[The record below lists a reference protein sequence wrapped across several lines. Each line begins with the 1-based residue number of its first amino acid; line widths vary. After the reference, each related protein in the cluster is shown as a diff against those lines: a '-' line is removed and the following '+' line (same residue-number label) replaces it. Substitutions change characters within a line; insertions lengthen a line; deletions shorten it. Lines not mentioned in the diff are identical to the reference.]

1 MLSAAQIISIVVFV
15 AVMAL
20 VVSEKIHRA
29 LAALLGA
36 VVLLVIG
43 IIDFNAGM
51 ESIDFNTLGVLCG
64 MMMFVAIVKESGLFE
79 FVAIKS
85 AKACKGNPWLI
96 MIAFAVITAVFSA
109 FLDNVTTVLLI
120 GPMTIMLCKTL
131 DINPV
136 PFLLVEIMMSNIG
149 GTATLIGDP
158 PNIMIGSEA
167 GLSFAQFI
175 MVNAPIVVVIMVVL
189 LVIFRFMYGRHLAVD
204 EKNRLN
210 IMELSAEDAIIDKAL
225 FHKSVVM
232 IVLVAIAFM
241 LHGVFNLETSVIA
254 LTAAAVIILISGRDI
269 EVAIEGIEWGTIGFF
284 LGLFMVVGG
293 MEHTGVIE
301 MLGNAIVDATGGN
314 VVLMMIVILWASAIL
329 SSILDNIPFVATM
342 IPIIMVMEAS
352 GIDVYPLW
360 WALSLGAC
368 LGGNGTLV
376 GASAN
381 VVLSGIANKEG
392 YNITKLLC
400 MSTLSF
406 RLRFQPGIV
415 FFQEPN
421 VHQAAGLSV
430 AYPLES
436 DVEGLPRFH
445 QGNAQSLSCGA
456 QILPRRPFDFER
468 VAQRPEHL
476 AGDVALEAPDGLLLG
491 FSVALALSDVI
502 LGPLI
507 IRHPGHCDLVKR
519 PVGAPVAPSV
529 QAMAFRFARA
539 RQQRGDAA

>member
-1 MLSAAQIISIVVFV
+1 MLSAAQTISIVVFV

-392 YNITKLLC
+392 YNITF
-400 MSTLSF
+400 MSFTK
-406 RLRFQPGIV
+406 
-415 FFQEPN
+415 
-421 VHQAAGLSV
+421 V
-430 AYPLES
+430 AFPLML
-436 DVEGLPRFH
+436 VT
-445 QGNAQSLSCGA
+445 
-456 QILPRRPFDFER
+456 
-468 VAQRPEHL
+468 
-476 AGDVALEAPDGLLLG
+476 VALSTIYLL
-491 FSVALALSDVI
+491 I
-502 LGPLI
+502 L
-507 IRHPGHCDLVKR
+507 
-519 PVGAPVAPSV
+519 
-529 QAMAFRFARA
+529 F
-539 RQQRGDAA
+539 

>member
-136 PFLLVEIMMSNIG
+136 PFLLVEIMMSNVG

-189 LVIFRFMYGRHLAVD
+189 LVIFRFMYGRHLSVD

-392 YNITKLLC
+392 YNITF
-400 MSTLSF
+400 MSFTK
-406 RLRFQPGIV
+406 
-415 FFQEPN
+415 
-421 VHQAAGLSV
+421 V
-430 AYPLES
+430 AFPVML
-436 DVEGLPRFH
+436 VT
-445 QGNAQSLSCGA
+445 
-456 QILPRRPFDFER
+456 
-468 VAQRPEHL
+468 
-476 AGDVALEAPDGLLLG
+476 VALSTIYLL
-491 FSVALALSDVI
+491 I
-502 LGPLI
+502 L
-507 IRHPGHCDLVKR
+507 
-519 PVGAPVAPSV
+519 
-529 QAMAFRFARA
+529 F
-539 RQQRGDAA
+539 

>member
-210 IMELSAEDAIIDKAL
+210 IMKLSAEDAIIDKAL

-392 YNITKLLC
+392 YNITF
-400 MSTLSF
+400 MSFTK
-406 RLRFQPGIV
+406 
-415 FFQEPN
+415 
-421 VHQAAGLSV
+421 V
-430 AYPLES
+430 AFPLML
-436 DVEGLPRFH
+436 VT
-445 QGNAQSLSCGA
+445 
-456 QILPRRPFDFER
+456 
-468 VAQRPEHL
+468 
-476 AGDVALEAPDGLLLG
+476 VALSTIYLL
-491 FSVALALSDVI
+491 I
-502 LGPLI
+502 L
-507 IRHPGHCDLVKR
+507 
-519 PVGAPVAPSV
+519 
-529 QAMAFRFARA
+529 F
-539 RQQRGDAA
+539 

>member
-43 IIDFNAGM
+43 IIDFSAGM

-136 PFLLVEIMMSNIG
+136 PFLLVEIIMSNIG

-225 FHKSVVM
+225 FRKSVVM

-293 MEHTGVIE
+293 MEYTGVIE

-392 YNITKLLC
+392 YNITF
-400 MSTLSF
+400 MSFTK
-406 RLRFQPGIV
+406 
-415 FFQEPN
+415 
-421 VHQAAGLSV
+421 V
-430 AYPLES
+430 AFPLML
-436 DVEGLPRFH
+436 VT
-445 QGNAQSLSCGA
+445 
-456 QILPRRPFDFER
+456 
-468 VAQRPEHL
+468 
-476 AGDVALEAPDGLLLG
+476 VALSTIYLL
-491 FSVALALSDVI
+491 I
-502 LGPLI
+502 L
-507 IRHPGHCDLVKR
+507 
-519 PVGAPVAPSV
+519 
-529 QAMAFRFARA
+529 F
-539 RQQRGDAA
+539 

>member
-15 AVMAL
+15 DVMAL

-43 IIDFNAGM
+43 IIDFSAGM

-136 PFLLVEIMMSNIG
+136 PFLLVEIIMSNIG

-392 YNITKLLC
+392 YNITF
-400 MSTLSF
+400 MSFTK
-406 RLRFQPGIV
+406 
-415 FFQEPN
+415 
-421 VHQAAGLSV
+421 V
-430 AYPLES
+430 AFPLML
-436 DVEGLPRFH
+436 VT
-445 QGNAQSLSCGA
+445 
-456 QILPRRPFDFER
+456 
-468 VAQRPEHL
+468 
-476 AGDVALEAPDGLLLG
+476 VALSTIYLL
-491 FSVALALSDVI
+491 I
-502 LGPLI
+502 L
-507 IRHPGHCDLVKR
+507 
-519 PVGAPVAPSV
+519 
-529 QAMAFRFARA
+529 F
-539 RQQRGDAA
+539 

>member
-96 MIAFAVITAVFSA
+96 MIAFAVITAVFSV

-136 PFLLVEIMMSNIG
+136 PFLLVEIMMSNVG

-189 LVIFRFMYGRHLAVD
+189 LVIFRFMYGRHLSVD

-392 YNITKLLC
+392 YNITF
-400 MSTLSF
+400 MSFTK
-406 RLRFQPGIV
+406 
-415 FFQEPN
+415 
-421 VHQAAGLSV
+421 V
-430 AYPLES
+430 AFPLML
-436 DVEGLPRFH
+436 VT
-445 QGNAQSLSCGA
+445 
-456 QILPRRPFDFER
+456 
-468 VAQRPEHL
+468 
-476 AGDVALEAPDGLLLG
+476 VALSTIYLL
-491 FSVALALSDVI
+491 I
-502 LGPLI
+502 L
-507 IRHPGHCDLVKR
+507 
-519 PVGAPVAPSV
+519 
-529 QAMAFRFARA
+529 F
-539 RQQRGDAA
+539 

>member
-1 MLSAAQIISIVVFV
+1 
-15 AVMAL
+15 MAL

-136 PFLLVEIMMSNIG
+136 PFLLVEIMMSNVG

-189 LVIFRFMYGRHLAVD
+189 LVIFRFMYGRHLSVD

-381 VVLSGIANKEG
+381 VVLSGITNKEG
-392 YNITKLLC
+392 YNITF
-400 MSTLSF
+400 MSFTK
-406 RLRFQPGIV
+406 
-415 FFQEPN
+415 
-421 VHQAAGLSV
+421 V
-430 AYPLES
+430 AFPLML
-436 DVEGLPRFH
+436 VT
-445 QGNAQSLSCGA
+445 
-456 QILPRRPFDFER
+456 
-468 VAQRPEHL
+468 
-476 AGDVALEAPDGLLLG
+476 VALSTIYLL
-491 FSVALALSDVI
+491 I
-502 LGPLI
+502 L
-507 IRHPGHCDLVKR
+507 
-519 PVGAPVAPSV
+519 
-529 QAMAFRFARA
+529 F
-539 RQQRGDAA
+539 

>member
-131 DINPV
+131 EINPV
-136 PFLLVEIMMSNIG
+136 PFLLVEIMMSNVG

-175 MVNAPIVVVIMVVL
+175 MVNTPIVVVIMVVL

-204 EKNRLN
+204 EKNRLS
-210 IMELSAEDAIIDKAL
+210 IMELSAEDAILDKAL

-301 MLGNAIVDATGGN
+301 MLGNAIVGATGGN

-342 IPIIMVMEAS
+342 IPIIMVMETS

-392 YNITKLLC
+392 YNITF
-400 MSTLSF
+400 MSFTK
-406 RLRFQPGIV
+406 
-415 FFQEPN
+415 
-421 VHQAAGLSV
+421 V
-430 AYPLES
+430 AFPLML
-436 DVEGLPRFH
+436 VT
-445 QGNAQSLSCGA
+445 
-456 QILPRRPFDFER
+456 
-468 VAQRPEHL
+468 
-476 AGDVALEAPDGLLLG
+476 VALSTVYLL
-491 FSVALALSDVI
+491 I
-502 LGPLI
+502 L
-507 IRHPGHCDLVKR
+507 
-519 PVGAPVAPSV
+519 
-529 QAMAFRFARA
+529 F
-539 RQQRGDAA
+539 

>member
-136 PFLLVEIMMSNIG
+136 PFLLVEIMMSNVG

-189 LVIFRFMYGRHLAVD
+189 LVIFRFMYGRHLSVD

-392 YNITKLLC
+392 YNITF
-400 MSTLSF
+400 MSFTK
-406 RLRFQPGIV
+406 
-415 FFQEPN
+415 
-421 VHQAAGLSV
+421 V
-430 AYPLES
+430 AFPLML
-436 DVEGLPRFH
+436 VT
-445 QGNAQSLSCGA
+445 
-456 QILPRRPFDFER
+456 
-468 VAQRPEHL
+468 
-476 AGDVALEAPDGLLLG
+476 VALSTIYLL
-491 FSVALALSDVI
+491 I
-502 LGPLI
+502 L
-507 IRHPGHCDLVKR
+507 
-519 PVGAPVAPSV
+519 
-529 QAMAFRFARA
+529 F
-539 RQQRGDAA
+539 

>member
-43 IIDFNAGM
+43 IIDFSAGM

-96 MIAFAVITAVFSA
+96 MIAFAVIAAVFSA

-392 YNITKLLC
+392 YNITF
-400 MSTLSF
+400 MSFTK
-406 RLRFQPGIV
+406 
-415 FFQEPN
+415 
-421 VHQAAGLSV
+421 V
-430 AYPLES
+430 AFPLML
-436 DVEGLPRFH
+436 VT
-445 QGNAQSLSCGA
+445 
-456 QILPRRPFDFER
+456 
-468 VAQRPEHL
+468 
-476 AGDVALEAPDGLLLG
+476 VALSTIYLL
-491 FSVALALSDVI
+491 I
-502 LGPLI
+502 L
-507 IRHPGHCDLVKR
+507 
-519 PVGAPVAPSV
+519 
-529 QAMAFRFARA
+529 F
-539 RQQRGDAA
+539 

>member
-136 PFLLVEIMMSNIG
+136 PFLLVEIMMSNVG

-189 LVIFRFMYGRHLAVD
+189 LVIFRFMYGRHLSVD

-392 YNITKLLC
+392 YNITF
-400 MSTLSF
+400 MSFTK
-406 RLRFQPGIV
+406 
-415 FFQEPN
+415 
-421 VHQAAGLSV
+421 V
-430 AYPLES
+430 AFPVML
-436 DVEGLPRFH
+436 VT
-445 QGNAQSLSCGA
+445 
-456 QILPRRPFDFER
+456 
-468 VAQRPEHL
+468 
-476 AGDVALEAPDGLLLG
+476 VALPTIYLL
-491 FSVALALSDVI
+491 I
-502 LGPLI
+502 L
-507 IRHPGHCDLVKR
+507 
-519 PVGAPVAPSV
+519 
-529 QAMAFRFARA
+529 F
-539 RQQRGDAA
+539 

>member
-43 IIDFNAGM
+43 IIDFSAGM

-136 PFLLVEIMMSNIG
+136 PFLLVEIMMSNVG

-189 LVIFRFMYGRHLAVD
+189 LVIFRFMYGRHLSVD

-254 LTAAAVIILISGRDI
+254 LSAAAVIILISGRDI

-392 YNITKLLC
+392 YNITF
-400 MSTLSF
+400 MSFTK
-406 RLRFQPGIV
+406 
-415 FFQEPN
+415 
-421 VHQAAGLSV
+421 V
-430 AYPLES
+430 AFPLML
-436 DVEGLPRFH
+436 VT
-445 QGNAQSLSCGA
+445 
-456 QILPRRPFDFER
+456 
-468 VAQRPEHL
+468 
-476 AGDVALEAPDGLLLG
+476 VALSTIYLL
-491 FSVALALSDVI
+491 I
-502 LGPLI
+502 L
-507 IRHPGHCDLVKR
+507 
-519 PVGAPVAPSV
+519 
-529 QAMAFRFARA
+529 F
-539 RQQRGDAA
+539 

>member
-43 IIDFNAGM
+43 IIDFSAGM

-136 PFLLVEIMMSNIG
+136 PFLLVEIIMSNIG

-314 VVLMMIVILWASAIL
+314 VVLMIIVILWASAIL

-392 YNITKLLC
+392 YNITF
-400 MSTLSF
+400 MSFTK
-406 RLRFQPGIV
+406 
-415 FFQEPN
+415 
-421 VHQAAGLSV
+421 V
-430 AYPLES
+430 AFPLML
-436 DVEGLPRFH
+436 VT
-445 QGNAQSLSCGA
+445 
-456 QILPRRPFDFER
+456 
-468 VAQRPEHL
+468 
-476 AGDVALEAPDGLLLG
+476 VALSTIYLL
-491 FSVALALSDVI
+491 I
-502 LGPLI
+502 L
-507 IRHPGHCDLVKR
+507 
-519 PVGAPVAPSV
+519 
-529 QAMAFRFARA
+529 F
-539 RQQRGDAA
+539 

>member
-158 PNIMIGSEA
+158 PNIMIGSET

-189 LVIFRFMYGRHLAVD
+189 LVIFRFMYGRHLSVD

-392 YNITKLLC
+392 YNITF
-400 MSTLSF
+400 MSFTK
-406 RLRFQPGIV
+406 
-415 FFQEPN
+415 
-421 VHQAAGLSV
+421 V
-430 AYPLES
+430 AFPLML
-436 DVEGLPRFH
+436 VT
-445 QGNAQSLSCGA
+445 
-456 QILPRRPFDFER
+456 
-468 VAQRPEHL
+468 
-476 AGDVALEAPDGLLLG
+476 VALSTIYLL
-491 FSVALALSDVI
+491 I
-502 LGPLI
+502 L
-507 IRHPGHCDLVKR
+507 
-519 PVGAPVAPSV
+519 
-529 QAMAFRFARA
+529 F
-539 RQQRGDAA
+539 

>member
-136 PFLLVEIMMSNIG
+136 PFLLVEIMMSNVG

-175 MVNAPIVVVIMVVL
+175 MVNAPVVVVIMVVL
-189 LVIFRFMYGRHLAVD
+189 LVIFRFMYGRHLSVD

-284 LGLFMVVGG
+284 LGLFVVVGG

-360 WALSLGAC
+360 WALSIGAC

-392 YNITKLLC
+392 YNITF
-400 MSTLSF
+400 MSFTK
-406 RLRFQPGIV
+406 
-415 FFQEPN
+415 
-421 VHQAAGLSV
+421 V
-430 AYPLES
+430 AFPVML
-436 DVEGLPRFH
+436 VT
-445 QGNAQSLSCGA
+445 
-456 QILPRRPFDFER
+456 
-468 VAQRPEHL
+468 
-476 AGDVALEAPDGLLLG
+476 VALSTIYLL
-491 FSVALALSDVI
+491 I
-502 LGPLI
+502 L
-507 IRHPGHCDLVKR
+507 
-519 PVGAPVAPSV
+519 
-529 QAMAFRFARA
+529 F
-539 RQQRGDAA
+539 

>member
-1 MLSAAQIISIVVFV
+1 VLSAAQIISIVVFV

-136 PFLLVEIMMSNIG
+136 PFLLLEIMMSNVG

-189 LVIFRFMYGRHLAVD
+189 LVIFRFMYGRHLSVD

-392 YNITKLLC
+392 YNITF
-400 MSTLSF
+400 MSFTK
-406 RLRFQPGIV
+406 
-415 FFQEPN
+415 
-421 VHQAAGLSV
+421 V
-430 AYPLES
+430 AFPLML
-436 DVEGLPRFH
+436 VT
-445 QGNAQSLSCGA
+445 
-456 QILPRRPFDFER
+456 
-468 VAQRPEHL
+468 
-476 AGDVALEAPDGLLLG
+476 VALSTIYLL
-491 FSVALALSDVI
+491 I
-502 LGPLI
+502 L
-507 IRHPGHCDLVKR
+507 
-519 PVGAPVAPSV
+519 
-529 QAMAFRFARA
+529 F
-539 RQQRGDAA
+539 

>member
-43 IIDFNAGM
+43 IIDFSAGM

-136 PFLLVEIMMSNIG
+136 PFLLVEIIMSNIG

-392 YNITKLLC
+392 YNITF
-400 MSTLSF
+400 MSFTK
-406 RLRFQPGIV
+406 
-415 FFQEPN
+415 
-421 VHQAAGLSV
+421 V
-430 AYPLES
+430 AFPLML
-436 DVEGLPRFH
+436 VT
-445 QGNAQSLSCGA
+445 
-456 QILPRRPFDFER
+456 
-468 VAQRPEHL
+468 
-476 AGDVALEAPDGLLLG
+476 VALSTIYLL
-491 FSVALALSDVI
+491 I
-502 LGPLI
+502 L
-507 IRHPGHCDLVKR
+507 
-519 PVGAPVAPSV
+519 
-529 QAMAFRFARA
+529 F
-539 RQQRGDAA
+539 

>member
-43 IIDFNAGM
+43 IIDFSAGM

-392 YNITKLLC
+392 YNITF
-400 MSTLSF
+400 MSFTK
-406 RLRFQPGIV
+406 
-415 FFQEPN
+415 
-421 VHQAAGLSV
+421 V
-430 AYPLES
+430 AFPLML
-436 DVEGLPRFH
+436 VT
-445 QGNAQSLSCGA
+445 
-456 QILPRRPFDFER
+456 
-468 VAQRPEHL
+468 
-476 AGDVALEAPDGLLLG
+476 VALSTIYLL
-491 FSVALALSDVI
+491 I
-502 LGPLI
+502 L
-507 IRHPGHCDLVKR
+507 
-519 PVGAPVAPSV
+519 
-529 QAMAFRFARA
+529 F
-539 RQQRGDAA
+539 

>member
-43 IIDFNAGM
+43 IIDFSAGM

-136 PFLLVEIMMSNIG
+136 PFLLVEIIMSNIG

-232 IVLVAIAFM
+232 IVLVAIAIM

-392 YNITKLLC
+392 YNITF
-400 MSTLSF
+400 MSFTK
-406 RLRFQPGIV
+406 
-415 FFQEPN
+415 
-421 VHQAAGLSV
+421 V
-430 AYPLES
+430 AFPLML
-436 DVEGLPRFH
+436 VT
-445 QGNAQSLSCGA
+445 
-456 QILPRRPFDFER
+456 
-468 VAQRPEHL
+468 
-476 AGDVALEAPDGLLLG
+476 VALSTIYLL
-491 FSVALALSDVI
+491 I
-502 LGPLI
+502 L
-507 IRHPGHCDLVKR
+507 
-519 PVGAPVAPSV
+519 
-529 QAMAFRFARA
+529 F
-539 RQQRGDAA
+539 

>member
-1 MLSAAQIISIVVFV
+1 VLSAAQIISIVVFV

-43 IIDFNAGM
+43 IIDFSAGM

-136 PFLLVEIMMSNIG
+136 PFLLVEIIMSNIG

-392 YNITKLLC
+392 YNITF
-400 MSTLSF
+400 MSFTK
-406 RLRFQPGIV
+406 
-415 FFQEPN
+415 
-421 VHQAAGLSV
+421 V
-430 AYPLES
+430 AFPLML
-436 DVEGLPRFH
+436 VT
-445 QGNAQSLSCGA
+445 
-456 QILPRRPFDFER
+456 
-468 VAQRPEHL
+468 
-476 AGDVALEAPDGLLLG
+476 VALSTIYLL
-491 FSVALALSDVI
+491 I
-502 LGPLI
+502 L
-507 IRHPGHCDLVKR
+507 
-519 PVGAPVAPSV
+519 
-529 QAMAFRFARA
+529 F
-539 RQQRGDAA
+539 

>member
-136 PFLLVEIMMSNIG
+136 PFLLVEIMMSNVG

-189 LVIFRFMYGRHLAVD
+189 LVIFRFMYGRHLSVD

-210 IMELSAEDAIIDKAL
+210 IMELSAEYAIIDKAL

-392 YNITKLLC
+392 YNITF
-400 MSTLSF
+400 MSFTK
-406 RLRFQPGIV
+406 
-415 FFQEPN
+415 
-421 VHQAAGLSV
+421 V
-430 AYPLES
+430 AFPVML
-436 DVEGLPRFH
+436 VT
-445 QGNAQSLSCGA
+445 
-456 QILPRRPFDFER
+456 
-468 VAQRPEHL
+468 
-476 AGDVALEAPDGLLLG
+476 VALSTIYLL
-491 FSVALALSDVI
+491 I
-502 LGPLI
+502 L
-507 IRHPGHCDLVKR
+507 
-519 PVGAPVAPSV
+519 
-529 QAMAFRFARA
+529 F
-539 RQQRGDAA
+539 

>member
-43 IIDFNAGM
+43 IIDFSAGM

-136 PFLLVEIMMSNIG
+136 PFLLVEIIMSNIG

-392 YNITKLLC
+392 YNITF
-400 MSTLSF
+400 MSFTKVTF
-406 RLRFQPGIV
+406 
-415 FFQEPN
+415 
-421 VHQAAGLSV
+421 
-430 AYPLES
+430 PLML
-436 DVEGLPRFH
+436 VT
-445 QGNAQSLSCGA
+445 
-456 QILPRRPFDFER
+456 
-468 VAQRPEHL
+468 
-476 AGDVALEAPDGLLLG
+476 VALSTIYLL
-491 FSVALALSDVI
+491 I
-502 LGPLI
+502 L
-507 IRHPGHCDLVKR
+507 
-519 PVGAPVAPSV
+519 
-529 QAMAFRFARA
+529 F
-539 RQQRGDAA
+539 

>member
-136 PFLLVEIMMSNIG
+136 PFLLVEIMMSNVG

-189 LVIFRFMYGRHLAVD
+189 LVIFRFMYGRHLSVD

-381 VVLSGIANKEG
+381 VVLSGITNKEG
-392 YNITKLLC
+392 YNITF
-400 MSTLSF
+400 MSFTK
-406 RLRFQPGIV
+406 
-415 FFQEPN
+415 
-421 VHQAAGLSV
+421 V
-430 AYPLES
+430 AFPLML
-436 DVEGLPRFH
+436 VT
-445 QGNAQSLSCGA
+445 
-456 QILPRRPFDFER
+456 
-468 VAQRPEHL
+468 
-476 AGDVALEAPDGLLLG
+476 VALSTIYLL
-491 FSVALALSDVI
+491 I
-502 LGPLI
+502 L
-507 IRHPGHCDLVKR
+507 
-519 PVGAPVAPSV
+519 
-529 QAMAFRFARA
+529 F
-539 RQQRGDAA
+539 

>member
-136 PFLLVEIMMSNIG
+136 PFLLVEIMMSNVG

-189 LVIFRFMYGRHLAVD
+189 LVIFRFMYGRHLSVD

-329 SSILDNIPFVATM
+329 SSTLDNIPFVATM

-392 YNITKLLC
+392 YNITF
-400 MSTLSF
+400 MSFTK
-406 RLRFQPGIV
+406 
-415 FFQEPN
+415 
-421 VHQAAGLSV
+421 V
-430 AYPLES
+430 AFPLML
-436 DVEGLPRFH
+436 VT
-445 QGNAQSLSCGA
+445 
-456 QILPRRPFDFER
+456 
-468 VAQRPEHL
+468 
-476 AGDVALEAPDGLLLG
+476 VALSTIYLL
-491 FSVALALSDVI
+491 I
-502 LGPLI
+502 L
-507 IRHPGHCDLVKR
+507 
-519 PVGAPVAPSV
+519 
-529 QAMAFRFARA
+529 F
-539 RQQRGDAA
+539 

>member
-136 PFLLVEIMMSNIG
+136 PFLLVEIMMSNVG

-189 LVIFRFMYGRHLAVD
+189 LVIFRFMYGRHLSVD

-392 YNITKLLC
+392 YNITF
-400 MSTLSF
+400 MSF
-406 RLRFQPGIV
+406 MK
-415 FFQEPN
+415 
-421 VHQAAGLSV
+421 V
-430 AYPLES
+430 AFPVML
-436 DVEGLPRFH
+436 VT
-445 QGNAQSLSCGA
+445 
-456 QILPRRPFDFER
+456 
-468 VAQRPEHL
+468 
-476 AGDVALEAPDGLLLG
+476 VALSTIYLL
-491 FSVALALSDVI
+491 I
-502 LGPLI
+502 L
-507 IRHPGHCDLVKR
+507 
-519 PVGAPVAPSV
+519 
-529 QAMAFRFARA
+529 F
-539 RQQRGDAA
+539 

>member
-392 YNITKLLC
+392 CNITF
-400 MSTLSF
+400 MSFTK
-406 RLRFQPGIV
+406 
-415 FFQEPN
+415 
-421 VHQAAGLSV
+421 V
-430 AYPLES
+430 AFPLML
-436 DVEGLPRFH
+436 VT
-445 QGNAQSLSCGA
+445 
-456 QILPRRPFDFER
+456 
-468 VAQRPEHL
+468 
-476 AGDVALEAPDGLLLG
+476 VALSTIYLL
-491 FSVALALSDVI
+491 I
-502 LGPLI
+502 L
-507 IRHPGHCDLVKR
+507 
-519 PVGAPVAPSV
+519 
-529 QAMAFRFARA
+529 F
-539 RQQRGDAA
+539 

>member
-1 MLSAAQIISIVVFV
+1 
-15 AVMAL
+15 MAL

-43 IIDFNAGM
+43 IIDFSAGM

-136 PFLLVEIMMSNIG
+136 PFLLVEIMMSNVG

-225 FHKSVVM
+225 FRKSVVM

-392 YNITKLLC
+392 YNITF
-400 MSTLSF
+400 MSFTK
-406 RLRFQPGIV
+406 
-415 FFQEPN
+415 
-421 VHQAAGLSV
+421 V
-430 AYPLES
+430 AFPLML
-436 DVEGLPRFH
+436 VT
-445 QGNAQSLSCGA
+445 
-456 QILPRRPFDFER
+456 
-468 VAQRPEHL
+468 
-476 AGDVALEAPDGLLLG
+476 VALSTIYLL
-491 FSVALALSDVI
+491 I
-502 LGPLI
+502 L
-507 IRHPGHCDLVKR
+507 
-519 PVGAPVAPSV
+519 
-529 QAMAFRFARA
+529 F
-539 RQQRGDAA
+539 

>member
-1 MLSAAQIISIVVFV
+1 
-15 AVMAL
+15 
-20 VVSEKIHRA
+20 
-29 LAALLGA
+29 
-36 VVLLVIG
+36 
-43 IIDFNAGM
+43 
-51 ESIDFNTLGVLCG
+51 
-64 MMMFVAIVKESGLFE
+64 MFQT
-79 FVAIKS
+79 
-85 AKACKGNPWLI
+85 
-96 MIAFAVITAVFSA
+96 IAFAVITAVFSA

-392 YNITKLLC
+392 YNITF
-400 MSTLSF
+400 MSFTK
-406 RLRFQPGIV
+406 
-415 FFQEPN
+415 
-421 VHQAAGLSV
+421 V
-430 AYPLES
+430 AFPLML
-436 DVEGLPRFH
+436 VT
-445 QGNAQSLSCGA
+445 
-456 QILPRRPFDFER
+456 
-468 VAQRPEHL
+468 
-476 AGDVALEAPDGLLLG
+476 
-491 FSVALALSDVI
+491 VI
-502 LGPLI
+502 LSTIYLLI
-507 IRHPGHCDLVKR
+507 L
-519 PVGAPVAPSV
+519 
-529 QAMAFRFARA
+529 F
-539 RQQRGDAA
+539 

>member
-1 MLSAAQIISIVVFV
+1 MLSAAQTISIVVFV

-136 PFLLVEIMMSNIG
+136 PFLLVEIMMSNVG

-189 LVIFRFMYGRHLAVD
+189 LVIFRFMYGRHLSVD

-232 IVLVAIAFM
+232 IVLVAIAFI

-392 YNITKLLC
+392 YNITF
-400 MSTLSF
+400 MSF
-406 RLRFQPGIV
+406 MK
-415 FFQEPN
+415 
-421 VHQAAGLSV
+421 V
-430 AYPLES
+430 AFPLML
-436 DVEGLPRFH
+436 VT
-445 QGNAQSLSCGA
+445 
-456 QILPRRPFDFER
+456 
-468 VAQRPEHL
+468 
-476 AGDVALEAPDGLLLG
+476 VALSTIYLL
-491 FSVALALSDVI
+491 I
-502 LGPLI
+502 L
-507 IRHPGHCDLVKR
+507 
-519 PVGAPVAPSV
+519 
-529 QAMAFRFARA
+529 F
-539 RQQRGDAA
+539 

>member
-43 IIDFNAGM
+43 IIDFSAGM
-51 ESIDFNTLGVLCG
+51 ESIDFNTLGVLCC

-136 PFLLVEIMMSNIG
+136 PFLLVEIIMSNIG

-232 IVLVAIAFM
+232 IVLVVIAFM

-392 YNITKLLC
+392 YNITF
-400 MSTLSF
+400 MSFTK
-406 RLRFQPGIV
+406 
-415 FFQEPN
+415 
-421 VHQAAGLSV
+421 V
-430 AYPLES
+430 AFPLML
-436 DVEGLPRFH
+436 VT
-445 QGNAQSLSCGA
+445 
-456 QILPRRPFDFER
+456 
-468 VAQRPEHL
+468 
-476 AGDVALEAPDGLLLG
+476 VALSTIYLL
-491 FSVALALSDVI
+491 I
-502 LGPLI
+502 L
-507 IRHPGHCDLVKR
+507 
-519 PVGAPVAPSV
+519 
-529 QAMAFRFARA
+529 F
-539 RQQRGDAA
+539 

>member
-20 VVSEKIHRA
+20 VVSERIHRA

-392 YNITKLLC
+392 YNITF
-400 MSTLSF
+400 MSFTKVTF
-406 RLRFQPGIV
+406 
-415 FFQEPN
+415 
-421 VHQAAGLSV
+421 
-430 AYPLES
+430 PLML
-436 DVEGLPRFH
+436 VT
-445 QGNAQSLSCGA
+445 
-456 QILPRRPFDFER
+456 
-468 VAQRPEHL
+468 
-476 AGDVALEAPDGLLLG
+476 VALSTIYLL
-491 FSVALALSDVI
+491 I
-502 LGPLI
+502 L
-507 IRHPGHCDLVKR
+507 
-519 PVGAPVAPSV
+519 
-529 QAMAFRFARA
+529 F
-539 RQQRGDAA
+539 

>member
-136 PFLLVEIMMSNIG
+136 PFLLVEIMMSNVG

-189 LVIFRFMYGRHLAVD
+189 LVIFRFMYGRHLSVD

-254 LTAAAVIILISGRDI
+254 LTAAAVRILISGRDI

-392 YNITKLLC
+392 YNITF
-400 MSTLSF
+400 MSFTK
-406 RLRFQPGIV
+406 
-415 FFQEPN
+415 
-421 VHQAAGLSV
+421 V
-430 AYPLES
+430 AFPLML
-436 DVEGLPRFH
+436 VT
-445 QGNAQSLSCGA
+445 
-456 QILPRRPFDFER
+456 
-468 VAQRPEHL
+468 
-476 AGDVALEAPDGLLLG
+476 VALSTIYLL
-491 FSVALALSDVI
+491 I
-502 LGPLI
+502 L
-507 IRHPGHCDLVKR
+507 
-519 PVGAPVAPSV
+519 
-529 QAMAFRFARA
+529 F
-539 RQQRGDAA
+539 

>member
-131 DINPV
+131 EINPV
-136 PFLLVEIMMSNIG
+136 PFLLVEIMMSNVG

-175 MVNAPIVVVIMVVL
+175 MVNTPIVVVIMVVL

-204 EKNRLN
+204 EKNRLS

-301 MLGNAIVDATGGN
+301 MLGNAIVGATGGN

-342 IPIIMVMEAS
+342 IPIIMVMETS

-392 YNITKLLC
+392 YNITF
-400 MSTLSF
+400 MSFTK
-406 RLRFQPGIV
+406 
-415 FFQEPN
+415 
-421 VHQAAGLSV
+421 V
-430 AYPLES
+430 AFPLML
-436 DVEGLPRFH
+436 VT
-445 QGNAQSLSCGA
+445 
-456 QILPRRPFDFER
+456 
-468 VAQRPEHL
+468 
-476 AGDVALEAPDGLLLG
+476 VALSTVYLL
-491 FSVALALSDVI
+491 I
-502 LGPLI
+502 L
-507 IRHPGHCDLVKR
+507 
-519 PVGAPVAPSV
+519 
-529 QAMAFRFARA
+529 F
-539 RQQRGDAA
+539 

>member
-131 DINPV
+131 EINPV
-136 PFLLVEIMMSNIG
+136 PFLLVEIMMSNVG

-175 MVNAPIVVVIMVVL
+175 MVNTPIVVVIMVVL

-204 EKNRLN
+204 EKNRLS

-301 MLGNAIVDATGGN
+301 MLGNAIVGATGGN

-329 SSILDNIPFVATM
+329 SAILDNIPFVATM
-342 IPIIMVMEAS
+342 IPIIMVMETS

-392 YNITKLLC
+392 YNITF
-400 MSTLSF
+400 MSFTK
-406 RLRFQPGIV
+406 
-415 FFQEPN
+415 
-421 VHQAAGLSV
+421 V
-430 AYPLES
+430 AFPLML
-436 DVEGLPRFH
+436 VT
-445 QGNAQSLSCGA
+445 
-456 QILPRRPFDFER
+456 
-468 VAQRPEHL
+468 
-476 AGDVALEAPDGLLLG
+476 VALSTVYLL
-491 FSVALALSDVI
+491 I
-502 LGPLI
+502 L
-507 IRHPGHCDLVKR
+507 
-519 PVGAPVAPSV
+519 
-529 QAMAFRFARA
+529 F
-539 RQQRGDAA
+539 